1 MKLKDSKGVEREIGS
16 FEIKKTQ
23 IIKVDSIDDLGPKL
37 TLTINMVRANDMNG
51 NFIKFVKLGDR
62 ESNGKLL
69 KDYIL
74 DYPITIE
81 Q

>member
-1 MKLKDSKGVEREIGS
+1 MRLKDSKGAEKEIGS

-23 IIKVDSIDDLGPKL
+23 IIKVDSIEDSGPKL
-37 TLTINMVRANDMNG
+37 TLTINMVRANDING
-51 NFIKFVKLGDR
+51 DFIKFVKLGDR
-62 ESNGKLL
+62 ESNGKFL

-81 Q
+81 E

>member
-23 IIKVDSIDDLGPKL
+23 IIKVDSIEDLGPKL

>member
-1 MKLKDSKGVEREIGS
+1 MRLKDSKGVEREIGS

-23 IIKVDSIDDLGPKL
+23 IIKVDSIEDSGPKL
-37 TLTINMVRANDMNG
+37 TLTINMVRANDLNG
-51 NFIKFVKLGDR
+51 DFIKFVKLGDR
-62 ESNGKLL
+62 ESNGEFL

-81 Q
+81 E

>member
-1 MKLKDSKGVEREIGS
+1 MKINGREIGS
-16 FEIKKTQ
+16 FEIKQTQ
-23 IIKVDSIDDLGPKL
+23 IIKVDSVEDSGPKL
-37 TLTINMVRANDMNG
+37 TLTINMVKANDING
-51 NFIKFVKLGDR
+51 DFIKFVKLGEKED
-62 ESNGKLL
+62 NGELL

>member
-1 MKLKDSKGVEREIGS
+1 MRLKDSKGVEREIGS

-23 IIKVDSIDDLGPKL
+23 IIKVDSIDDLRPKL

-51 NFIKFVKLGDR
+51 DFIKFVKLGDR
-62 ESNGKLL
+62 ESNGEFL

-81 Q
+81 E